1 MGDIGLFLG
10 ALLAALLANEFRV
23 RKAADLLGYLE
34 AAVGGVLMAVGV
46 VFASGCNWGGFFS
59 AITALSLHGYLMF
72 PGLLIGGLLGALYV
86 DWRTLRTLKS
96 LELGELPASEASVRR
111 SGEAWRRA
119 LLLAIGV
126 ASALA
131 FLWLAISSPGGEL
144 YAGALL
150 IGLLVGV
157 VIQRSRF
164 CFATAFRDLLKG
176 GGEFERSVRLQIG
189 IILAI
194 AVGAA
199 GVAILKYVGFIEPQ
213 AYVKS
218 VGWINIVGGTLFGL
232 GMVIAGGCAS
242 ASLWRAAE
250 GHLRLWAALIAAI
263 VAYAPIRFLVHAAAP
278 WIYGEGVLITGALGW
293 VGGLAAIYASLL
305 LWFLFLVYLAYRRG
319 ARIW

>member
-1 MGDIGLFLG
+1 MGDIGLFIG
-10 ALLAALLANEFRV
+10 AFLAALLANEFRV
-23 RKAADLLGYLE
+23 RRTPDRLGYLE
-34 AAVGGVLMAVGV
+34 AALGGISMALGV

-72 PGLLIGGLLGALYV
+72 PGLLIGGLLGAFYI
-86 DWRTLRTLKS
+86 DWRTRRALGS
-96 LELGELPASEASVRR
+96 LELAELSSPGLSGHGGGLRR
-111 SGEAWRRA
+111 S

-126 ASALA
+126 AASLVFLALA
-131 FLWLAISSPGGEL
+131 LGVPGGEL

-150 IGLLVGV
+150 IGILVGV

-176 GGEFERSVRLQIG
+176 GGEFERSVRLQVG

-199 GVAILKYVGFIEPQ
+199 GVAILKYTGVIEPG

-218 VGWINIVGGTLFGL
+218 VGWINIVGGTFFGF

-263 VAYAPIRFLVHAAAP
+263 IAYAPLRFLIRESIP
-278 WIYGEGVLITGALGW
+278 WIYGEGILITGALGW
-293 VGGLAAIYASLL
+293 IGGLAAIYASLL
-305 LWFLFLVYLAYRRG
+305 VWFLFLVYLSYRRG
-319 ARIW
+319 GRTW

>member
-10 ALLAALLANEFRV
+10 ALLAALLANEFRIRRTV
-23 RKAADLLGYLE
+23 SILGYLE
-34 AAVGGVLMAVGV
+34 ATLGGVLMAVGV

-72 PGLLIGGLLGALYV
+72 PGLLIGGLIGALYI
-86 DWRTLRTLKS
+86 DWRALKALEELKVSELQFSGS
-96 LELGELPASEASVRR
+96 LG
-111 SGEAWRRA
+111 SGAGGGLRRA
-119 LLLAIGV
+119 SLLAIGV
-126 ASALA
+126 AAALA
-131 FLWLAISSPGGEL
+131 FLGLALGSPGGGL

-150 IGLLVGV
+150 MGLLVGM

-199 GVAILKYVGFIEPQ
+199 GVAILKYIGFIEPQ

-218 VGWINIVGGTLFGL
+218 VGWINVVGGVFFGL

-263 VAYAPIRFLVHAAAP
+263 IAYPPLRLLIRGAAP
-278 WIYGEGVLITGALGW
+278 WIYGEGVLIPGALGW

-305 LWFLFLVYLAYRRG
+305 AWFFFLVYLAYRRG
-319 ARIW
+319 ARVW